1 MRLFALCKLRVEE
14 EGASLAGFCEFLCQ
28 VSCSGF
34 FLHLL
39 ADKSHQSFVVN
50 MAYVK
55 SVESLELVM
64 TTGERIPISQPK
76 RKDFMMKL
84 TDFWGDML

>member
-14 EGASLAGFCEFLCQ
+14 EDASLAGFCEFLSQ

-39 ADKSHQSFVVN
+39 ADKSPKEILGGFVFFCRCHI
-50 MAYVK
+50 Y
-55 SVESLELVM
+55 ELAEV
-64 TTGERIPISQPK
+64 
-76 RKDFMMKL
+76 
-84 TDFWGDML
+84 